1 MNLTSKLDCR
11 IRNFWDTLSNKLEFL
26 SIYLNRYLEIKAGL
40 LCIDS
45 HQDTFSNKLD
55 FWEFAK
61 LYKTQL
67 KTYRIYYISSR
78 TMLQ

>member
-1 MNLTSKLDCR
+1 MNLKSKLDCR
-11 IRNFWDTLSNKLEFL
+11 ICNYQDIISNKLEFFSL
-26 SIYLNRYLEIKAGL
+26 YLIRYLEIKTGL

-45 HQDTFSNKLD
+45 RQDTFSNKLD

>member
-1 MNLTSKLDCR
+1 MNLKSKLDCR
-11 IRNFWDTLSNKLEFL
+11 ICNYQDIISNKLEFFSL
-26 SIYLNRYLEIKAGL
+26 YLIRYLEIKAGL

-45 HQDTFSNKLD
+45 RQDTFSNKLD

>member
-1 MNLTSKLDCR
+1 MNLKSKLDCR
-11 IRNFWDTLSNKLEFL
+11 ICNYQDIISNKLEFFSL
-26 SIYLNRYLEIKAGL
+26 YLIRYLEITAGL

-45 HQDTFSNKLD
+45 QQDTFSNKLD